1 MRGVPFS
8 DTRIVL
14 QSGVEGQVEHEG
26 AFACRPQIPQVC
38 GVEEEAPGL
47 QGQFQDG
54 EGEET
59 QTMNSPPMSTS
70 DIISELSE
78 SDEDLHMLEY
88 IVVKHCDSDKM
99 EERIYFSNFERF
111 VDYVFDLD
119 IHGWE
124 LSSFNKLKYPR
135 CPNSYSLFV
144 GSVCAE
150 FIPTRVLTSDQ

>member
-1 MRGVPFS
+1 
-8 DTRIVL
+8 
-14 QSGVEGQVEHEG
+14 
-26 AFACRPQIPQVC
+26 
-38 GVEEEAPGL
+38 
-47 QGQFQDG
+47 
-54 EGEET
+54 
-59 QTMNSPPMSTS
+59 MNSPMSTA

-124 LSSFNKLKYPR
+124 LSGFNKLKYPR